1 MSLIDYGR
9 ILIRRGWII
18 VLLAALT
25 GASAFL
31 FSQTQTPIYRATQ
44 LVLIQPSRNDLGL
57 AEATIRLINSYV
69 VYLNSSEIAQRVID
83 NLALDMTAGALKG
96 AATIVPDRDRL
107 TVQIDVD
114 LPDPDVAGRAAREW
128 GEMLVEFRS
137 RENQTV
143 RQEDRINALLP
154 DSPQIGLLRPN
165 RTINTLVGVLVGALV
180 GAVIVFAL
188 EYLESSVIRRRED
201 IERLEIALLAAV
213 PDGDKG
219 GKSR

>member
-9 ILIRRGWII
+9 ILLRRGWI
-18 VLLAALT
+18 VGLLAALA
-25 GASAFL
+25 GVSAFL

-69 VYLNSSEIAQRVID
+69 VYLNSTAIAQQVID
-83 NLALDMTAGALKG
+83 DLRLDMTAEDLRG

-114 LPDPDVAGRAAREW
+114 LPDPDVAGRAAEAW
-128 GEMLVEFRS
+128 GNMLVAYRN

-154 DSPQIGLLRPN
+154 DRPRIGLLRPN
-165 RTINTLVGVLVGALV
+165 RTVNTLVGVLLGALV
-180 GAVIVFAL
+180 GGVIVFTL
-188 EYLESSVIRRRED
+188 EYLESGVVRRRED
-201 IERLEIALLAAV
+201 IERIEIAVLATV
-213 PDGDKG
+213 PDGE
-219 GKSR
+219 R

>member
-1 MSLIDYGR
+1 MSLTDYGR
-9 ILIRRGWII
+9 ILLRRGWIMG
-18 VLLAALT
+18 LLAALA
-25 GASAFL
+25 GVSALL

-69 VYLNSSEIAQRVID
+69 VYLNSTSIAQRVID
-83 NLALDMTAGALKG
+83 DLRLDMTAEALKS

-114 LPDPDVAGRAAREW
+114 LADPNVAGRVAEAW
-128 GEMLVEFRS
+128 GNMLVAYRN

-154 DSPQIGLLRPN
+154 DRSIGLLRPN
-165 RTINTLVGVLVGALV
+165 RTVNTLVGVLLGALV
-180 GAVIVFAL
+180 GGVIVFAM
-188 EYLESSVIRRRED
+188 EYLESGIVRRRED
-201 IERLEIALLAAV
+201 VERLEIAVLATV
-213 PDGDKG
+213 PDGE
-219 GKSR
+219 R

>member
-1 MSLIDYGR
+1 LIDYGR
-9 ILIRRGWII
+9 ILLRRGWII
-18 VLLAALT
+18 ILLAALA
-25 GASAFL
+25 GVSAYV
-31 FSQTQTPIYRATQ
+31 FSGTQTPIYRATQ

-69 VYLNSSEIAQRVID
+69 VYLNSTEIAQQVID
-83 NLALDMTAGALKG
+83 DLRLDLTAGALKG

-114 LPDPDVAGRAAREW
+114 LSDPDVAGRAAEAW
-128 GEMLVEFRS
+128 GNMLVAYRN

-165 RTINTLVGVLVGALV
+165 RGVTTAVGALLGIVV
-180 GAVIVFAL
+180 GGVIVFAL
-188 EYLESSVIRRRED
+188 EYLESGIVRRRED
-201 IERLEIALLAAV
+201 IEKLDIALLASI
-213 PDGDKG
+213 PG
-219 GKSR
+219 GK

>member
-9 ILIRRGWII
+9 ILLRRGWI
-18 VLLAALT
+18 VGLLAALA
-25 GASAFL
+25 GVSAFL

-69 VYLNSSEIAQRVID
+69 VYLNSTAIAQQVID
-83 NLALDMTAGALKG
+83 DLRLDMTAEDLRG

-114 LPDPDVAGRAAREW
+114 LPDPDVAGRAAEAW
-128 GEMLVEFRS
+128 GNMLVAYRN

-154 DSPQIGLLRPN
+154 DRPRIGLLRPN
-165 RTINTLVGVLVGALV
+165 RTVNTLVGVLLGALV
-180 GAVIVFAL
+180 GGVIVFTL
-188 EYLESSVIRRRED
+188 EYLESGVVRRRED
-201 IERLEIALLAAV
+201 IERLEIAVLATV
-213 PDGDKG
+213 PDGE
-219 GKSR
+219 R